1 MFQYFRQTL
10 YKKIIVAY
18 AEAFGGVIA
27 FYTTVFIRNLLLENN
42 HKL

>member
-1 MFQYFRQTL
+1 MFQHFRQTV
-10 YKKIIVAY
+10 YNKIIVAY

-42 HKL
+42 NKL